1 MDKQYFSLFN
11 PPDKLSELRREQ
23 EEYDNDDKKQNIKE
37 TEKTNIKK
45 WGLADSNPG
54 DSNISQQNIFM

>member
-23 EEYDNDDKKQNIKE
+23 EEYDNDNKKQNIKE
-37 TEKTNIKK
+37 TEKTKISKNNIKENHYIYYIK
-45 WGLADSNPG
+45 VY
-54 DSNISQQNIFM
+54 I